1 MGVSFIGAGPGDA
14 GLITVKG
21 KRLIEDADT
30 VIYPGSS
37 INPEILEFSDGRK
50 INSWD
55 LSFEEVI
62 GGVSVSACARRTRDS
77 RRGRSW
83 RFVTLRGRCIA
94 WDRTYKGSGVDRHTS
109 CRRAVAG

>member
-37 INPEILEFSDGRK
+37 INPEILEFSDGKK
-50 INSWD
+50 IYH
-55 LSFEEVI
+55 
-62 GGVSVSACARRTRDS
+62 SVSAIWNSNISEYSSEGD
-77 RRGRSW
+77 
-83 RFVTLRGRCIA
+83 
-94 WDRTYKGSGVDRHTS
+94 
-109 CRRAVAG
+109 VAHAE